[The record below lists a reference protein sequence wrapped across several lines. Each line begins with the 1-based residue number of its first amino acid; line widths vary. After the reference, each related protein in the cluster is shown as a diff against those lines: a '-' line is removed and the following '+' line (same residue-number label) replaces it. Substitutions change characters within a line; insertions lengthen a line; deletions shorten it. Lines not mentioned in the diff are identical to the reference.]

1 MIFFLLGYD
10 KADKENL
17 LYALGYRQD
26 TEGKG
31 ASRDVEMD
39 KPCYCTCGRCLCVLY
54 ELPNTG
60 TSGCGTTDYDSLVT
74 KGTKR
79 TTAQVTSILK
89 KVEDYNDGM

>member
-1 MIFFLLGYD
+1 MLGYD

-17 LYALGYRQD
+17 LYAFGYRQD
-26 TEGKG
+26 TEGKA

-39 KPCYCTCGRCLCVLY
+39 KPCYCKCGRCLCVLL

-60 TSGCGTTDYDSLVT
+60 TSGCGTLDYDNIIKT
-74 KGTKR
+74 GTKR

-89 KVEDYNDGM
+89 RVEDYNDGM

>member
-1 MIFFLLGYD
+1 MLGYD

-17 LYALGYRQD
+17 LYAFGYRQD
-26 TEGKG
+26 TEGKA

-39 KPCYCTCGRCLCVLY
+39 NPCYCRCGRCLCVLL

-60 TSGCGTTDYDSLVT
+60 TSGCGTLDYDNIIKT
-74 KGTKR
+74 GTKR

-89 KVEDYNDGM
+89 RVEDYNDGM

>member
-1 MIFFLLGYD
+1 MLGYD

-60 TSGCGTTDYDSLVT
+60 TSGCGTTDYDSLI
-74 KGTKR
+74 KNGTKR